1 LSKCRIEDLSAE
13 EQKMSSL
20 QGKVALVTGASKGIG
35 AAIARELG
43 ARGAAVAVNYSGS
56 KDGADKVVAEIKGA
70 GGKAFAVQANL
81 SDPNSIGPLVEKT
94 AKELGPIDVLVNNA
108 GVYEF
113 GPIEAVTA
121 ESFNKQF
128 NLNVL
133 GLLLTTQ
140 AALAHFNPK
149 GGSIINIGSV
159 AASGV
164 PGASVYSATKGAVN
178 SITVALSKEL
188 GPKQIRVNALNP
200 GMVETEGVHAAGF
213 LGTDFHKQAII
224 DTPLGR
230 IGQPND
236 IASIA
241 AFLASD
247 DSTWVS
253 GQTIQASGGARL

>member
-1 LSKCRIEDLSAE
+1 
-13 EQKMSSL
+13 MSSL

-35 AAIARELG
+35 AAIARELA

-56 KDGADKVVAEIKGA
+56 KAAAENVVAEIKNA
-70 GGKAFAVQANL
+70 GGTAIAVQANL
-81 SDPNSIGPLVEKT
+81 ADPESIGPLVEKT
-94 AKELGPIDVLVNNA
+94 AKQLGPIDVLVNNA
-108 GVYEF
+108 GIYDF
-113 GPIEAVTA
+113 SPIESVTP
-121 ESFNKQF
+121 EQFTRQF

-140 AALAHFNPK
+140 AALGHFSPR

-164 PGASVYSATKGAVN
+164 PGASVYSGTKGAVN

-213 LGTDFHKQAII
+213 IGSDFHKQAIA

-236 IASIA
+236 IAEIA

-247 DSTWVS
+247 DSVWVS

>member
-1 LSKCRIEDLSAE
+1 
-13 EQKMSSL
+13 MSSL

-35 AAIARELG
+35 AAIAHEL
-43 ARGAAVAVNYSGS
+43 ASRGAAVAVNYSGS
-56 KDGADKVVAEIKGA
+56 KAAAEKVVAEIENA
-70 GGKAFAVQANL
+70 GGKAIAVQANL
-81 SDPNSIGPLVEKT
+81 ADPASIGPLVAKT
-94 AKELGPIDVLVNNA
+94 VKELGPIDVLVNNA
-108 GVYEF
+108 GVYDF
-113 GPIEAVTA
+113 GTIEAVTT

-140 AALAHFNPK
+140 AALVHFSPK

-164 PGASVYSATKGAVN
+164 PGAAVYSGTKGAVN

-188 GPKQIRVNALNP
+188 GPRQIRVNALNP

-213 LGTDFHKQAII
+213 IGSDFHKQAIV

-236 IASIA
+236 IADIA

-247 DSTWVS
+247 DSVWVS

>member
-1 LSKCRIEDLSAE
+1 
-13 EQKMSSL
+13 MSTL
-20 QGKVALVTGASKGIG
+20 NGKVALVTGASKGIG
-35 AAIARELG
+35 AGIAKEL
-43 ARGAAVAVNYSGS
+43 AQRGAAVAVNYASD
-56 KDGADKVVAEIKGA
+56 KAGAEKVVAEIKA
-70 GGKAFAVQANL
+70 NGGKAIVVKANVA
-81 SDPNSIGPLVEKT
+81 DPDTIGPLIQQV

-113 GPIEAVTA
+113 GPIEAITP
-121 ESFNKQF
+121 EHFHKQF
-128 NLNVL
+128 NVNVL

-140 AALAHFNPK
+140 AALASFNPA
-149 GGSIINIGSV
+149 GGSVINIGSV

-164 PGASVYSATKGAVN
+164 PGGSVYSATKGAVD

-188 GPKQIRVNALNP
+188 GAKKIRVHSLNP

-213 LGTDFHKQAII
+213 LGTDFHHQTIKE
-224 DTPLGR
+224 TPLGR
-230 IGQPND
+230 IGQPGD

-247 DSTWVS
+247 ESYWLT